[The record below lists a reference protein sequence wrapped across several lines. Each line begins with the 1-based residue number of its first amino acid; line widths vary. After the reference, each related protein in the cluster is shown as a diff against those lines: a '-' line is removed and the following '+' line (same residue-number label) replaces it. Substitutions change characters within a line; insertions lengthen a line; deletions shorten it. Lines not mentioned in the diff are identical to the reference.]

1 MDCKYKKWIT
11 AEMFYQFPPMKKHPE
26 NQEERL
32 WNISSLTLM
41 TFYTHNIMIMALNK
55 TICFKYAQE
64 DADE

>member
-1 MDCKYKKWIT
+1 
-11 AEMFYQFPPMKKHPE
+11 MKKHPE

-32 WNISSLTLM
+32 WNISSLTLI

-55 TICFKYAQE
+55 TIRFKYAQE